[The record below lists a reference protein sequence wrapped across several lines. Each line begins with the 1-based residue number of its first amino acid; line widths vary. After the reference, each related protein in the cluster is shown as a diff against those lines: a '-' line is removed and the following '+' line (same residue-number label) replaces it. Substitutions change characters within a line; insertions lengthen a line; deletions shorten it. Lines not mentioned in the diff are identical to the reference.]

1 MVMVMSPAPVRHP
14 APAFDVFNVY
24 FERVYDPSMH
34 VALTFDGEIDADA
47 LRAATMRVVAS
58 DPYIRSRYTEVD
70 DRPVWEEIP
79 EDEWKRAFVLIP
91 GGGDEPLTT
100 PPPPLDVRS
109 GPQVRVNL
117 YRREGGDS
125 VAVTCHHG
133 FCDAAGALT
142 LAREVFAVYQ
152 GIVDDPDF
160 RPPSRAPYERS
171 TKRVLALYPE
181 EERGQALAEEEPFV
195 DRWRFPVERTGRGTP
210 RIARRTLVPERL
222 GRIKAFGREHGA
234 TVNDV
239 LIAAYFLAFQKIRD
253 DPSDRGAP
261 RSLLTSADLR
271 RRYPGLYEDTVLAN
285 LSIAY
290 EITLST
296 EEGAQLSDI
305 VGRVTA
311 ITARRKGGGSPGVA
325 AILFYEEIMAG
336 GMPAVRAF
344 FDEMIERYGVSGH
357 KNPVFSNLGIFDPGD
372 YLPVPGKDGSM
383 LDLRDIQY
391 LPCVC
396 WPYGFLMIASTFRD
410 RLTLATAYEE
420 GPYSTATVERFLGY
434 VDGYLP

>member
-1 MVMVMSPAPVRHP
+1 MVMVMSPPPARYP

-34 VALTFDGEIDADA
+34 VVFTFDGEIDAGA
-47 LRAATMRVVAS
+47 LREATMRVVTS
-58 DPYIRSRYTEVD
+58 DPYIRSRYAEVD
-70 DRPVWEEIP
+70 GRPVWEEIP
-79 EDEWKRAFVLIP
+79 EEEWKRAFVLTP
-91 GGGDEPLTT
+91 AGDDKPLTT

-117 YRREGGDS
+117 YRREGGDI

-133 FCDAAGALT
+133 FCDAASALT
-142 LAREVFAVYQ
+142 LAREIFAVYR
-152 GIVDDPDF
+152 GIADDPDF
-160 RPPSRAPYERS
+160 QPPSRAPYERS
-171 TKRVLALYPE
+171 TKRVLTLYSE
-181 EERGQALAEEEPFV
+181 EERRQALAEEEPFI
-195 DRWRFPVERTGRGTP
+195 DRWRFPIEQTGRGTP
-210 RIARRTLVPERL
+210 RIARRTLAPERL

-239 LIAAYFLAFQKIRD
+239 LIGAYFLASAKIRD

-271 RRYPGLYEDTVLAN
+271 RRYPGLYDDCPLTN

-290 EITLST
+290 EVTLSAG
-296 EEGAQLSDI
+296 EGDRLEDI
-305 VGRVTA
+305 IGRVTA
-311 ITARRKGGGSPGVA
+311 ITARRKAGNLGLA

-336 GMPAVRAF
+336 GMPAVRTF
-344 FDEMIERYGVSGH
+344 FDGMIERYETSGQ
-357 KNPVFSNLGIFDPGD
+357 KNPVFSNLGVFYPGD
-372 YLPVPGKDGSM
+372 CLPIPGKDDTALGI
-383 LDLRDIQY
+383 RDIQY
-391 LPCVC
+391 LPCTC

-420 GPYSTATVERFLGY
+420 GPYSTATVERFLEY
-434 VDGYLP
+434 VVGYLP